1 MSSKIRGT
9 SVISPAFRGTLPLCL
24 GVGIL
29 ELINKVSL
37 LKPVPTFGTSK
48 PVAGRGIRS
57 GAGVA
62 DKGDQTFE
70 HESVSQRVAGSER
83 PHLKS

>member
-1 MSSKIRGT
+1 MVFQNSKST
-9 SVISPAFRGTLPLCL
+9 SIGSCMECEGREKNIFSLWRRKQVLCRANLPFFEFRG
-24 GVGIL
+24 
-29 ELINKVSL
+29 
-37 LKPVPTFGTSK
+37 
-48 PVAGRGIRS
+48 RIRS